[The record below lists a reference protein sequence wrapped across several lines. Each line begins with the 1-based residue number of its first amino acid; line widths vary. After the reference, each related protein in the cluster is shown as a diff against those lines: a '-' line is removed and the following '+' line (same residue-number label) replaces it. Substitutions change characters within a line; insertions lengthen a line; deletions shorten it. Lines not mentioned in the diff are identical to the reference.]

1 MYCHKY
7 IMSLCVLP
15 CSFWFLK
22 FITLLGMCTAAFFI
36 PTESFLHGEKLFPV
50 RVTVM
55 APHLSVCAALIPS
68 LTSTGAFHYAKR
80 NFLKTSAHPGPRF
93 CGFIDHIMHIMSFWP
108 HCCASCLF
116 TWRLQKKVKRDTW
129 ASSLIAPPLS
139 SLTALSS
146 SCIEKSLWW
155 WWCWCTSTWML
166 LEGSSCLLLKQ
177 NFPVWLDASC
187 YWTINHMCIISHCMG
202 AISLM

>member
-1 MYCHKY
+1 MTYTQKVKGHFESDIMMFWPFLSPLLIKRITECEHMYCHKY

-93 CGFIDHIMHIMSFWP
+93 CGFIDHIMHIMSF
-108 HCCASCLF
+108 
-116 TWRLQKKVKRDTW
+116 
-129 ASSLIAPPLS
+129 
-139 SLTALSS
+139 
-146 SCIEKSLWW
+146 
-155 WWCWCTSTWML
+155 
-166 LEGSSCLLLKQ
+166 
-177 NFPVWLDASC
+177 
-187 YWTINHMCIISHCMG
+187 
-202 AISLM
+202 